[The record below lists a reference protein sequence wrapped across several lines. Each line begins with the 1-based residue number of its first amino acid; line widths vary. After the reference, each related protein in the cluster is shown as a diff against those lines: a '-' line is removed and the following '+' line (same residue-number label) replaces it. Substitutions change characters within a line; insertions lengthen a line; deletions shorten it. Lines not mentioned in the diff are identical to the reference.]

1 MSKNVKG
8 LEELISTLERIPKE
22 LDKTV
27 DAITE
32 SNAGEIEL
40 EAKRTVPFDTGTLQK
55 SINTRKKKDKTYLIS
70 ADANY
75 AVYVEYGTPVGTGP
89 NGGPKPFLFPSFFKQ
104 RPIFIKDL
112 EDLLKKTFK

>member
-1 MSKNVKG
+1 MDK
-8 LEELISTLERIPKE
+8 LIDTLERIPKE

-32 SNAGEIEL
+32 ANAGEIEL
-40 EAKRTVPFDTGTLQK
+40 QAKRTVPFDTGTLQK
-55 SINTRKKKDKTYLIS
+55 SINTRKEKDKTYSIS

-75 AVYVEYGTPVGTGP
+75 AVYVEYGKPVGTGP
-89 NGGPKPFLFPSFFKQ
+89 HGGPKPFLFPAFFRQ
-104 RPIFIKDL
+104 RPLFIKDL